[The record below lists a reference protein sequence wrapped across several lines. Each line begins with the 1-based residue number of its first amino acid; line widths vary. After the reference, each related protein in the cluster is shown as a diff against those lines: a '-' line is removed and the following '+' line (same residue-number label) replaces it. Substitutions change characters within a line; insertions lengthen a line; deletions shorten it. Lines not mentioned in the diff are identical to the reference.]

1 MGSAWYLKF
10 PGFRR
15 VPTLIFPWKV
25 AMKFARARAQELG
38 DTHQEMEMSNPET
51 WGPGD
56 LKQVTVGVPQ
66 VIRDYKSALLKSS
79 M

>member
-1 MGSAWYLKF
+1 
-10 PGFRR
+10 
-15 VPTLIFPWKV
+15 
-25 AMKFARARAQELG
+25 MKFARARAQELG